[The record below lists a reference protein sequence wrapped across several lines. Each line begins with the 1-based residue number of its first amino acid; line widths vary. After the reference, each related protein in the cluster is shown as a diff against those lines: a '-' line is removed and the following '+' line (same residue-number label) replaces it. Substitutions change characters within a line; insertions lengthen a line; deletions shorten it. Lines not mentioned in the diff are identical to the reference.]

1 MSWQKQHRCMQSLM
15 YTHTNMLGL
24 TRFIKLS
31 INLFLC
37 LWSRVWDAHD
47 EECEEELEDDELLL
61 ELLLDEELRIKQ
73 SRVSCFEPCIFQYDM
88 CI

>member
-1 MSWQKQHRCMQSLM
+1 L
-15 YTHTNMLGL
+15 
-24 TRFIKLS
+24 IKVYKIFGKS
-31 INLFLC
+31 FSC
-37 LWSRVWDAHD
+37 LWLRRVWDAHD